1 MLVDLTNE
9 AWDDFMGI
17 LIFIGAAFVN
27 ALFIWGVVWFYQ
39 RAKAVV
45 GHAPLTKESLPFF
58 DAVFLPAAYSS
69 GYLIYFR
76 VAFSN
81 FQFIIAAHLFCH
93 YHFLPYSRSFKRD
106 AYSQIHG

>member
-1 MLVDLTNE
+1 MAQYRYIDEAFSICYILVGFFISYFLFVLIGYLIIPEGVLLDVAIYYKVDLTNE

-45 GHAPLTKESLPFF
+45 GHAPLTK
-58 DAVFLPAAYSS
+58 
-69 GYLIYFR
+69 
-76 VAFSN
+76 
-81 FQFIIAAHLFCH
+81 
-93 YHFLPYSRSFKRD
+93 
-106 AYSQIHG
+106 